1 MNEIEMKFRISTSA
15 VHEIEV
21 KFRISTSG
29 GWNLNR
35 DEIEK
40 KLKSNLG
47 EHTIQG
53 DAKSTSISD
62 SQWDS
67 SNWAR

>member
-1 MNEIEMKFRISTSA
+1 MKL
-15 VHEIEV
+15 
-21 KFRISTSG
+21 RISTSG
-29 GWNLNR
+29 GWSWNR

-47 EHTIQG
+47 EQTIQG
-53 DAKSTSISD
+53 VAKSTSISD